1 MYETTFRSEDL
12 GPADRVDGWRQHVS
26 QLVPVG
32 VSIDDTAALQVSA
45 RALSL
50 GPVQLISLHMPSMR
64 WHRPPKMVRQCDPEL
79 YQVVFPHSGSL
90 DIIWSDHESSHTA
103 QDVVIQDTSIPG
115 TNRMTAAPGHSA
127 YRGTA
132 ILIPK
137 ALMPFPAHRVGALA
151 HCRISAR
158 EGMGALLANTVGRI
172 AAEAS
177 TYRQADGPRIG
188 RVVVDLLAALL
199 AHELDTERDL
209 SPDTHRQA
217 LTSRIQAFIQQHVHD
232 PDLTPGAIAAAHG
245 ISRSY
250 LHRLFQGQGATVTAW
265 IRQQRLEH
273 VRNNLSDPALC
284 TVPIHALATRWG
296 FTSAANFTRAFRAAY
311 GVTPKDY
318 RGMWMSGPS
327 GHSVKAPGAGR

>member
-12 GPADRVDGWRQHVS
+12 GPADRADGWRQHVS

-32 VSIDDTAALQVSA
+32 VSVDDTAALQVSA

-50 GPVQLISLHMPSMR
+50 GPVQLIRLRMPPMR
-64 WHRPPKMVRQCDPEL
+64 WHRPPSMVRQCDPEL
-79 YQVVFPHSGSL
+79 YQVVFPHSGRLGVS
-90 DIIWSDHESSHTA
+90 WSGSDHESSHTA

-115 TNRMTAAPGHSA
+115 TNHMTADPGHSA
-127 YRGTA
+127 YWGTA
-132 ILIPK
+132 ILVPK

-158 EGMGALLANTVGRI
+158 EGMGALLAQTVSRI
-172 AAEAS
+172 AADAS
-177 TYRQADGPRIG
+177 TYRQADGPRLG
-188 RVVVDLLAALL
+188 RAVADLLAALL
-199 AHELDTERDL
+199 AHELDADRDL

-217 LTSRIQAFIQQHVHD
+217 LTSRIQAFIQQHLND
-232 PDLTPGAIAAAHG
+232 PDLTPGTIAAAHS

-250 LHRLFQGQGATVTAW
+250 LHRLFQGQGTTVTAW

-284 TVPIHALATRWG
+284 AVPIHAIAARWG
-296 FTSAANFTRAFRAAY
+296 FSSAANFTRAFRAAY
-311 GVTPKDY
+311 GVPPKDY
-318 RGMWMSGPS
+318 RAMWMSGLGELS
-327 GHSVKAPGAGR
+327 GR